1 MPYKQL
7 EFNINEYKKY
17 IKLLVIYNI
26 PMPITCAHNIKYL
39 TNLGSSNF

>member
-7 EFNINEYKKY
+7 EFNTKINEYKK
-17 IKLLVIYNI
+17 NTI